1 MDSFVSGRSQ
11 RTSINLFND
20 LIDFT
25 SYRQFWCWYL
35 HRWPRGRHLPCI
47 IQKEDHCPLRCI
59 FDQSITRVLSPSRCY
74 CRSPPP
80 PLPPPGSCPPCTR
93 APSEIVE
100 RLFELSLDKRSDLLT
115 NNGSSLV
122 CQTQSWYVVIIA
134 HQSGHLS
141 SGQIRAERSHN
152 LALGQTKPAFED
164 LRLQQQ
170 AEVKRMINC

>member
-1 MDSFVSGRSQ
+1 MTLLISHHTDNFDADICIDDHPSAISLVLYRRKIIALSFAS
-11 RTSINLFND
+11 
-20 LIDFT
+20 
-25 SYRQFWCWYL
+25 
-35 HRWPRGRHLPCI
+35 
-47 IQKEDHCPLRCI
+47 
-59 FDQSITRVLSPSRCY
+59 FDQSVTRVLSPSRCY
-74 CRSPPP
+74 CRCPPP

-122 CQTQSWYVVIIA
+122 CQTQSWYVVITA

-170 AEVKRMINC
+170 AEMKRMINCQ